1 MHNGAEQH
9 TDRTSLVRCLS
20 GLCVCERQSVLHSD
34 QFNCSLTEAVRHS
47 EDMNHTWGDVYHP
60 DVWHQLYFNTQKKLG
75 IGSSSQFNKEETENK
90 IFSVQIRK
98 TLTLL
103 FWILKK
109 LWAAVQFEPSAVPQL
124 TGDATKPSWWLLR
137 WLVSAIFDN
146 TEEIR
151 LNVGSRQEPV
161 ILRRLSS
168 FPPTSVPFLPRW
180 DYSSVAQIT
189 DEMTDSSTLKRTTL
203 TTIPQT
209 RSYKHRFTLLVFLF
223 PRLESKHGPCLISAD
238 TEQFYTGEWWKDATS
253 W

>member
-1 MHNGAEQH
+1 M
-9 TDRTSLVRCLS
+9 
-20 GLCVCERQSVLHSD
+20 
-34 QFNCSLTEAVRHS
+34 
-47 EDMNHTWGDVYHP
+47 
-60 DVWHQLYFNTQKKLG
+60 
-75 IGSSSQFNKEETENK
+75 
-90 IFSVQIRK
+90 
-98 TLTLL
+98 
-103 FWILKK
+103 FWTLKK
-109 LWAAVQFEPSAVPQL
+109 LWAAVQFEQSPVPQL
-124 TGDATKPSWWLLR
+124 TDDATKPGWWLLR
-137 WLVSAIFDN
+137 WLASAIFDN